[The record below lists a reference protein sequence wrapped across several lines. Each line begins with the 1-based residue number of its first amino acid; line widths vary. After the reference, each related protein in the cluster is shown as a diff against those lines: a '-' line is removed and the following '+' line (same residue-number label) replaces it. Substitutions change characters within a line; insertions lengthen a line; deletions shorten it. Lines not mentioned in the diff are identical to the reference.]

1 MRYTI
6 ILCRRNQMRKKYVCL
21 FISTIFLITI
31 ISEAYAFPVNI
42 ENREKN
48 HLGTVSTSPLV
59 NYNSINRKNDEI
71 IDIIQNINEPL
82 YLSYLENLTAFGTR
96 FTGTPSCY
104 DAGTYL
110 YTEFQNMGLAVRYQ
124 DWNNG
129 GYQDR
134 NIEAT
139 LPGVDETSDEI
150 YIIFGHFDTV
160 SNCPG
165 ADDDASGVAA
175 VLTAAYLLSQYSFNH
190 TIRFVAF
197 SGEEQWMLGSYRYV
211 EEAVQNGDNIAAV
224 LNDDMIG
231 YALTQDQGSKIKIY
245 DNGDPRWV
253 TNFTI
258 NISQIYYD
266 DIQLTAIP
274 SGSTASDQLYF
285 WEAGFEG
292 IFYHEYKFNDYYH
305 EPEDTIANMN
315 ISYAIKCSRL
325 SIATLAALAEIVSS
339 SNDPPET
346 PDKPVGPSDG
356 NIGVEY
362 TFTTQTVDH
371 DSQQIYY
378 LWYWGNEIGE
388 WMGPYD
394 SGDTVQAGHT
404 WTVPGTYDIMVK
416 AKDTENDISE
426 WSEPLTIMI
435 AGVPIIEIGEITGG
449 FGVHAE
455 IKNTGN
461 NDAMNVEWKITLN
474 GLVFFGKEKTGTFT
488 KILPDFKPTAQTGLI
503 FGIGPVDILVL
514 AEADGLNPVEK
525 QVSAFVFG
533 PFVSRVR

>member
-1 MRYTI
+1 
-6 ILCRRNQMRKKYVCL
+6 
-21 FISTIFLITI
+21 
-31 ISEAYAFPVNI
+31 
-42 ENREKN
+42 
-48 HLGTVSTSPLV
+48 
-59 NYNSINRKNDEI
+59 
-71 IDIIQNINEPL
+71 L
-82 YLSYLENLTAFGTR
+82 YLPYLENLTAFGTR

-305 EPEDTIANMN
+305 EP
-315 ISYAIKCSRL
+315 
-325 SIATLAALAEIVSS
+325 
-339 SNDPPET
+339 
-346 PDKPVGPSDG
+346 
-356 NIGVEY
+356 
-362 TFTTQTVDH
+362 
-371 DSQQIYY
+371 
-378 LWYWGNEIGE
+378 
-388 WMGPYD
+388 
-394 SGDTVQAGHT
+394 
-404 WTVPGTYDIMVK
+404 
-416 AKDTENDISE
+416 
-426 WSEPLTIMI
+426 
-435 AGVPIIEIGEITGG
+435 
-449 FGVHAE
+449 
-455 IKNTGN
+455 
-461 NDAMNVEWKITLN
+461 
-474 GLVFFGKEKTGTFT
+474 
-488 KILPDFKPTAQTGLI
+488 
-503 FGIGPVDILVL
+503 
-514 AEADGLNPVEK
+514 
-525 QVSAFVFG
+525 
-533 PFVSRVR
+533 